1 MDLKQPLTYTNTED
15 KFDINVV
22 VNGGGFS
29 GQAGATRLGIVK
41 ALLEYDI
48 NTDPASENS
57 FRRILKAKGLIT
69 RDSRVK
75 ERKKPGLKKARK
87 APQFSKR

>member
-1 MDLKQPLTYTNTED
+1 MEAAVMNL
-15 KFDINVV
+15 FDGNDNVLV

-41 ALLEYDI
+41 ALLEYDK
-48 NTDPASENS
+48 NTDPTSENS
-57 FRRILKAKGLIT
+57 FRRILKAQGLIT

>member
-1 MDLKQPLTYTNTED
+1 MRRYNYTFLSSKEALITLKNGLGLFQGVINGD
-15 KFDINVV
+15 K
-22 VNGGGFS
+22 
-29 GQAGATRLGIVK
+29 
-41 ALLEYDI
+41 
-48 NTDPASENS
+48 NTDPSSENS